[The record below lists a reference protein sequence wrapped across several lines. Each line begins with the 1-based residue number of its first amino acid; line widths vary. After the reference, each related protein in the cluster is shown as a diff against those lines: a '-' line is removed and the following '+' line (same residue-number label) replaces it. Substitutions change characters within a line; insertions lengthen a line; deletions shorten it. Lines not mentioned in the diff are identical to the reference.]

1 MLITVIPDNCNLDDD
16 NWDDDFATAIS
27 PSALQLPHL
36 RPQDNFG
43 GLLSADKLKAFAS
56 VNDLRSENNYDED
69 FEGDMMTIKGPNQ
82 QAYIEAQEQTI
93 RPISRKALAPKLPSP
108 PKMLHQRSK
117 SSMDPAVASPN
128 LSKAKSPPKSHFG
141 NKFELPPRP
150 GAMFREQSSED
161 YSDLFSDDD
170 SVFDQKVHQAV
181 RKVRLL

>member
-1 MLITVIPDNCNLDDD
+1 M
-16 NWDDDFATAIS
+16 
-27 PSALQLPHL
+27 QLPHL

-56 VNDLRSENNYDED
+56 ANDLRSDVNNYDED

-82 QAYIEAQEQTI
+82 QAYFEAQEQTI
-93 RPISRKALAPKLPSP
+93 RPMSRKAIAPKPPSP

-117 SSMDPAVASPN
+117 SSMDPAVVSPN

-170 SVFDQKVHQAV
+170 SVFDQKVNQAV
-181 RKVRLL
+181 RKVSPYSVSSTFSSPLAYTNLMCQLC